1 MAEKLREGDI
11 HYDLWNKGEVGHRVK
26 TLQIIVVKAGFL
38 KQGFYNGGF
47 VNLRKYARGEG
58 LVDDCSQCWQNCVK
72 TLE

>member
-1 MAEKLREGDI
+1 MTFSMIFETKERLDAKKI
-11 HYDLWNKGEVGHRVK
+11 
-26 TLQIIVVKAGFL
+26 LQIIVVKAGFL